1 MDHALN
7 QVFFLNKECLVI
19 SFIYIILKQA
29 CKYKFNYLLVRSL
42 GINFLAMSF
51 DIFEDSLFIYFLEF
65 LVAIYTQANLF
76 IILPLTIFIFL
87 DP

>member
-1 MDHALN
+1 
-7 QVFFLNKECLVI
+7 
-19 SFIYIILKQA
+19 
-29 CKYKFNYLLVRSL
+29 
-42 GINFLAMSF
+42 MSF
-51 DIFEDSLFIYFLEF
+51 DIFEDSLLIYFLEF